1 MREINCNVIQDI
13 LPLYVDDVVCQD
25 TRSIVEAHLETCENC
40 RTEVAAMR
48 SRVVVPVDTDQAGSI
63 TKVKRRWGK
72 KQLTK
77 GVALTLAVMILLT
90 GAFLFAYGYGVPV
103 KFEDVTI
110 RTGFQCNPDSPYE
123 TDFPTQDQTWIF
135 DLTVKGGD
143 VRTSSEWEHMVD
155 PNGDPVYNGMVIH
168 VRRSLITM
176 PWDHAAGSLRGGY
189 GSEDAPE
196 DMPEGCDF
204 TITFVFADKTVTYS
218 MKEEGLYEPAQPHS
232 AEFCPLCTK

>member
-25 TRSIVEAHLETCENC
+25 TRDIVEDHLEACGNC
-40 RTEVAAMR
+40 RAEVAAMR
-48 SRVVVPVDTDQAGSI
+48 SKVVVPVDTDQTGSI

-72 KQLTK
+72 KQLIK
-77 GVALTLAVMILLT
+77 GVALTLAVVLVLT

-110 RTGFQCNPDSPYE
+110 RTGFQCSPDFAGE
-123 TDFPTQDQTWIF
+123 VDFPTEDQTWIY
-135 DLTVKGGD
+135 DMAVKSGA
-143 VRTSSEWEHMVD
+143 VRISSEWEHVVD
-155 PNGDPVYNGMVIH
+155 TNGDSLENGVVIH

-176 PWDHAAGSLRGGY
+176 PWDTAAGSFRGGF

-196 DMPEGCDF
+196 GYDF
-204 TITFVFADKTVTYS
+204 TVTFVFADKTVTYS
-218 MKEEGLYEPAQPHS
+218 MKEEGLYDSAKPHS
-232 AEFCPLCTK
+232 AEFCPFCTE